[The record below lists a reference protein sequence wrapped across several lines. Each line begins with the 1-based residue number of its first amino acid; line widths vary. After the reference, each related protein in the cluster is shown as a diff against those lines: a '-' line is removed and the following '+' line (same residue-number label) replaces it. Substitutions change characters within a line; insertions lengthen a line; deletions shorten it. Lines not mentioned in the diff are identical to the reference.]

1 MSDPMHI
8 RAGEARVIR
17 LFVLNMRPEQARFLQ
32 EPGAVEQVLG
42 VSGLDPEQIE
52 VFPVSDLEDLG
63 LYGYLTEGCGVPA
76 EQLDKASL
84 DATQGWVLLVRSKAF
99 GGNEAT
105 LSPNTGVELIG
116 IYTEDGTDWS
126 STPIQ
131 AESAKPY
138 SAPRPSPR
146 QARAEARRIGF
157 TLFVI
162 VMSLIIGGI
171 LWIAL

>member
-8 RAGEARVIR
+8 REGEARVIR
-17 LFVLNMRPEQARFLQ
+17 LFGLNMRAEQARFLQ
-32 EPGAVEQVLG
+32 EPGAAEQVLG
-42 VSGLDPEQIE
+42 VAGLEPDQVE
-52 VFPVSDLEDLG
+52 VFPVSDLEDVG

-76 EQLDKASL
+76 DQLDKSVL
-84 DATQGWVLLVRSKAF
+84 DATQGWVLLIRSKAF
-99 GGNEAT
+99 GGKAAT
-105 LSPNTGVELIG
+105 LSPEEGVELIG
-116 IYTEDGTDWS
+116 VFTEDGTDWR

-131 AESAKPY
+131 TESAKPY

-162 VMSLIIGGI
+162 VMSLIVGLV